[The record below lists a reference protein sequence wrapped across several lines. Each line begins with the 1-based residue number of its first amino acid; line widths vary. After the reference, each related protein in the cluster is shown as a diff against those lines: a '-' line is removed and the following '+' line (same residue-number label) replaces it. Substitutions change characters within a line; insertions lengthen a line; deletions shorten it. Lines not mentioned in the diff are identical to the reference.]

1 LSRDIAKDASTSA
14 LLDAAL
20 LRLRDMPPVILTSE
34 ASHIKVKTIADGG
47 SRLGLKYRISY
58 QTHVTGLENVY

>member
-1 LSRDIAKDASTSA
+1 LGGCGRYST
-14 LLDAAL
+14 
-20 LRLRDMPPVILTSE
+20 LTV
-34 ASHIKVKTIADGG
+34 ANG